1 MKDETKLFWASADCL
16 RVNAYKKIIE
26 FYGDLDAA
34 KDAILD
40 PKKSVLLLKHD
51 LQQIGIQQKS
61 IEKILEKTKKVDLPQ
76 QEENLKKYG
85 AIVLCHDDEEFP
97 HSLKNI
103 DDAPVF
109 LFAKGDFS
117 KLTRKSLA
125 VVGSRTITNEGKW
138 ACSHLLPE
146 LSQAGFTIVSGMA
159 LGIDTL
165 AHKEAI
171 KHGSPTVAFW
181 GTGLDIVYPSV
192 NQKLALEIMQ
202 NGVVFSEFP
211 FGTSPTPYNFPR
223 RNRLVS
229 GYSDGVLVV
238 EGKEKSGSLITAQFA
253 MEQGKDVF
261 AVPGPIR
268 SPLSRGPHKLI
279 QEGAKLVQYAS
290 DVLEAFGVTQNS
302 LFAQE
307 NVHQCLPKNADEKN
321 VYNVLS
327 YSAMHFDE
335 IVRKTTISAPKLSS
349 ILMMMSLS
357 GAVEELS
364 SAGWVRR

>member
-1 MKDETKLFWASADCL
+1 MADCL
-16 RVNAYKKIIE
+16 RIGSYKKIIE
-26 FYGDLDAA
+26 YYGDLDRA
-34 KDAILD
+34 KDACENAKINGVSRL
-40 PKKSVLLLKHD
+40 KKD
-51 LQQIGIQQKS
+51 LQTMKIHPKS
-61 IEKILEKTKKVDLPQ
+61 IKKILEKTQKVNSIQAEEECKKHGVT
-76 QEENLKKYG
+76 
-85 AIVLCHDDEEFP
+85 VLCHDDEDFP
-97 HSLKNI
+97 ESLKNI
-103 DDAPVF
+103 EDAPVF

-117 KLTRKSLA
+117 KLTRKALA
-125 VVGSRTITNEGKW
+125 VVGSRTVSNEGKW

-171 KHGSPTVAFW
+171 KNGSPTVAFW

-192 NQKLALEIMQ
+192 NQKLALEIMK
-202 NGVVFSEFP
+202 NGVVFTEFP

-238 EGKEKSGSLITAQFA
+238 EGKEKSGSLITAEFA

-290 DVLEAFGVTQNS
+290 DVLEEFGVTQHS

-307 NVHQCLPKNADEKN
+307 NVQQYLPKNADEKN
-321 VYNVLS
+321 VYNALS
-327 YSAMHFDE
+327 YSPTHFDE
-335 IVRKTTISAPKLSS
+335 IVKKTNILAPKLSS
-349 ILMMMSLS
+349 LLMMLSLS
-357 GAVEELS
+357 GVVEEI
-364 SAGWVRR
+364 AGNGWVRR

>member
-1 MKDETKLFWASADCL
+1 MKDEIKLFWASADCL
-16 RVNAYKKIIE
+16 RIGAYKKIIE
-26 FYGDLDAA
+26 FYGTLESA
-34 KDAILD
+34 KEFLTDVTISESSKKEALKKIGIHS
-40 PKKSVLLLKHD
+40 KSVEK
-51 LQQIGIQQKS
+51 I
-61 IEKILEKTKKVDLPQ
+61 IEKTQKIDIPKQ
-76 QEENLKKYG
+76 QENLKKYG
-85 AIVLCHDDEEFP
+85 VKILCHDDEDFP
-97 HSLKNI
+97 QSLKNI

-117 KLTRKSLA
+117 KLTRKSIA
-125 VVGSRTITNEGKW
+125 VVGSRTVTNDGKW
-138 ACSHLLPE
+138 ACANILPE
-146 LSQAGFTIVSGMA
+146 LSQSGFTIVSGMA

-171 KHGSPTVAFW
+171 TQGAPTVAFW

-253 MEQGKDVF
+253 VDQGKDVF

-290 DVLEAFGVTQNS
+290 DVLEEFGVTQNS

-307 NVHQCLPKNADEKN
+307 NVQSYLPKNADEKN
-321 VYNVLS
+321 IYNALS
-327 YSAMHFDE
+327 YSPTHFDE
-335 IVRKTTISAPKLSS
+335 VVRKTNIPAPKLSS
-349 ILMMMSLS
+349 LLMMMSLS
-357 GAVEELS
+357 GAVEELG
-364 SAGWVRR
+364 ATGWVRR

>member
-1 MKDETKLFWASADCL
+1 MKNETKLFWASADCL
-16 RVNAYKKIIE
+16 RIGAYKKIIQY
-26 FYGDLDAA
+26 YGDLDIAT
-34 KDAILD
+34 KEILYS
-40 PKKSVLLLKHD
+40 KKTELQIKEVLQKIEIHP
-51 LQQIGIQQKS
+51 KS
-61 IEKILEKTKKVDLPQ
+61 IAKILEKIKKIDITKEQ
-76 QEENLKKYG
+76 ENLKKYG
-85 AIVLCHDDEEFP
+85 AKVLCHDDAEFP

-125 VVGSRTITNEGKW
+125 VVGSRTITPEGKW
-138 ACSHLLPE
+138 ACAHLLPE

-171 KHGSPTVAFW
+171 KYGSPTVAFW
-181 GTGLDIVYPSV
+181 GTGLDIIYPSV
-192 NQKLALEIMQ
+192 NQKLSLEIMK

-253 MEQGKDVF
+253 MDQGKDVF

-279 QEGAKLVQYAS
+279 QEGATLVQYAS
-290 DVLEAFGVTQNS
+290 DVLKAFGVTQNS

-307 NVHQCLPKNADEKN
+307 NVQHYLPKNSDEKN
-321 VYNVLS
+321 IYNVLS
-327 YSAMHFDE
+327 YSATHFDE
-335 IVRKTTISAPKLSS
+335 IVRKTEIPAPKLSS
-349 ILMMMSLS
+349 VLMMMSLA
-357 GAVEELS
+357 GAVEELNTG
-364 SAGWVRR
+364 GWVRR